1 MLHLLGLCCLQHSL
15 KLNNSLLMFYICGL
29 FIAENGL
36 LFYWEWPDILYQVE
50 FVLGNCMYKDLC
62 ICIYNSYIFFIR

>member
-15 KLNNSLLMFYICGL
+15 KLNNSFLMFYIRGL

-36 LFYWEWPDILYQVE
+36 LFYWELPDILYQVE
-50 FVLGNCMYKDLC
+50 FVLGNCMYQDFVLM
-62 ICIYNSYIFFIR
+62 YL